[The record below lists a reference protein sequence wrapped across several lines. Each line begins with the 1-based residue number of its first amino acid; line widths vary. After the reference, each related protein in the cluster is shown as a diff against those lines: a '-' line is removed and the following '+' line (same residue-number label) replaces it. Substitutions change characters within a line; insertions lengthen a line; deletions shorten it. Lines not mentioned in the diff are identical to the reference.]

1 MNIKALLKKA
11 VTDLPQEVSEALK
24 EAYEKEEN
32 EIARLQLKNILD
44 NVKMAREKQV
54 PMCQDT
60 GLPLFFVKRGREKK
74 EDIEKAIIDGTREAT
89 ESIPLRPNVV
99 DPLSRENTSDNTGVG
114 IPQIHWST
122 SGDGHTYVTY
132 MPKGAG
138 SENASAVKMLKP
150 SGSVRDFVLETVK
163 KAGGKPCPPII
174 VGVGIG
180 GSMDTSASIAKK
192 ALLRPLDSRNKKGVY
207 AKLEDELLAE
217 INELGIGPMGLGGKT
232 TALAVNIEHAS
243 CHTAS
248 LPVAVNI
255 QCWAHRHHTMR
266 WGE

>member
-1 MNIKALLKKA
+1 MNVVELIKKA
-11 VTDLPQEVSEALK
+11 VVDLPEEVEEALRD
-24 EAYEKEEN
+24 AYEREES

-44 NVKMAREKQV
+44 NVKLAREQQI
-54 PMCQDT
+54 PLCQDT
-60 GLPLFFVKRGREKK
+60 GIPLFFVRLGNESKK
-74 EDIEKAIIDGTREAT
+74 DESEKAIVEGVREAT
-89 ESIPLRPNVV
+89 ASVPLRPNVV
-99 DPLSRENTSDNTGVG
+99 DPITRENSGDNSGVG
-114 IPQIHWST
+114 MPQIYWSV
-122 SGDGHTYVTY
+122 SDDRHTYITY

-138 SENASAVKMLKP
+138 SENASAQKMLKP
-150 SGSVRDFVLETVK
+150 SDNIKDFILDTVE

-180 GSMDTSASIAKK
+180 GAMDTSTTLAKK
-192 ALLRPLDSRNKKGVY
+192 ALLRPLDSKNPEEAY

-217 INELGIGPMGLGGKT
+217 INGLGIGPMGLGGKT
-232 TALAVNIEHAS
+232 TALAVNVEYAS

-266 WGE
+266 L

>member
-1 MNIKALLKKA
+1 MNVTKLIKKA
-11 VTDLPQEVSEALK
+11 VTDLPTEVEAALRY
-24 EAYEKEEN
+24 AYECEEG
-32 EIARLQLKNILD
+32 ETACLQLKNIID
-44 NVKMAREKQV
+44 NVELARKQQI

-60 GLPLFFVKRGREKK
+60 GLPLFFVKLGDEKK
-74 EDIEKAIIDGTREAT
+74 EDVEKAIIEGVREAT
-89 ESIPLRPNVV
+89 GSIPLRPNVV
-99 DPLSRENTSDNTGVG
+99 DPLKRENSGNNTGKGV
-114 IPQIHWST
+114 PHIHWST
-122 SGDGHTYVTY
+122 SDDGHTYVTY

-138 SENASAVKMLKP
+138 SENASAQKMLKP
-150 SGSVRDFVLETVK
+150 SGSVKDFVLETVK

-180 GSMDTSASIAKK
+180 GAMDTSAMLTKK
-192 ALLRPLDSRNKKGVY
+192 ALLRPIDSRNPDEAY
-207 AKLEDELLAE
+207 AKLEDELLKE

-232 TALAVNIEHAS
+232 TALAVNVEYAA

-266 WGE
+266 L

>member
-1 MNIKALLKKA
+1 MNVTELIKKA
-11 VTDLPQEVSEALK
+11 VTDLPEEVERAL
-24 EAYEKEEN
+24 ETAYNLEEGDT
-32 EIARLQLKNILD
+32 AKLQLKNILE
-44 NVKMAREKQV
+44 NIKLARESQR

-60 GLPLFFVKRGREKK
+60 GLPLFFVELGNSKK
-74 EDIEKAIIDGTREAT
+74 EGVEKAIVEGVREAT
-89 ESIPLRPNVV
+89 NSVLLRPNVV
-99 DPLSRENTSDNTGVG
+99 DPLSRSNTGDNTGRG

-122 SGDGHTYVTY
+122 SDDGHTYVTY

-150 SGSVRDFVLETVK
+150 TGGVKEFVIETVK

-180 GSMDTSASIAKK
+180 GAMDMSATLAKK
-192 ALLRPLDSRNKKGVY
+192 ALLRPLDSKNPDESY
-207 AKLEDELLAE
+207 AKLEDELLKE
-217 INELGIGPMGLGGKT
+217 INELGIGPMGLGGRT
-232 TALAVNIEHAS
+232 TALAVNIEHAA

-266 WGE
+266 F